1 MKLRC
6 CKRRPSG
13 PVGSATTPSKAFGW
27 ADPAGRCRLRPSWL
41 RTSSAHPWRTPR
53 HRSSCLPPR
62 RAPQLSGRARH
73 GRKGRFSRPRLA
85 TGPWPLV
92 GILVIQAGLSLR
104 LVWSNTAYQDEAL
117 YLWAGHL
124 EWAHW
129 LHGVAVPDFASY
141 FSGAPVIYPPL
152 GAVASSIGGLA
163 TARILSLA
171 CMLAATTLLYAVTKR
186 PVRAR
191 GGHRQR
197 GGVRG
202 DRADSVPRRPGH
214 VRCAGRLAPGAGV
227 LVRGAI
233 QPRGRHM
240 GRRAMAGVLRRR
252 HGAG

>member
-1 MKLRC
+1 MAQAVTPLAASARR
-6 CKRRPSG
+6 RRP
-13 PVGSATTPSKAFGW
+13 W
-27 ADPAGRCRLRPSWL
+27 
-41 RTSSAHPWRTPR
+41 H
-53 HRSSCLPPR
+53 
-62 RAPQLSGRARH
+62 ARH
-73 GRKGRFSRPRLA
+73 HGEKRRFSRPRLA

-152 GAVASSIGGLA
+152 GAAADSIGGLA

-171 CMLAATTLLYAVTKR
+171 CMLAATTLLYAVTR
-186 PVRAR
+186 
-191 GGHRQR
+191 HRF
-197 GGVRG
+197 G
-202 DRADSVPRRPGH
+202 
-214 VRCAGRLAPGAGV
+214 
-227 LVRGAI
+227 RGAAI
-233 QPRGRHM
+233 AGSVAFAAIGPTQFLGALATFDALAVMLLALASWFAVRSSDEGGTW